1 MASRADE
8 YRRLARE
15 CVKLANMVPAGTP
28 RDTAIDMARE
38 WDRLADEQDRASD
51 LRKRE

>member
-8 YRRLARE
+8 YRELARD
-15 CVKLANMVPAGTP
+15 CWKLANVVPSGPP
-28 RDTAIDMARE
+28 RDTLIDMARQWE
-38 WDRLADEQDRASD
+38 RLADEQDRASD